1 MSSESSHSDKT
12 VEFKAIRGYKK
23 NVNILNKLGY
33 ENTTEFRDLNT
44 FLKSFKLDKL
54 DKSVKAN
61 ITSPFGRYLIPDDH
75 TAGSFFNLLSKCND
89 KQIALHFREMQVSDI
104 DNDIGS
110 GIMIDFDIYQESN
123 KNPLD
128 TKNCQELCKAILK
141 CLTNLIDTDESERVE
156 TKIGVIVKPRLI
168 HNKEKNMYKNGIHI
182 LIPEIWIS
190 REQKKLFLQHVLSN
204 ASCQK
209 EFKDIFEVSLSSA
222 LDLMCAS
229 VPVYLL
235 HNCKED
241 SLEPYILKE
250 LYLYKAVKEEY
261 GFDTSISMDNIQSPF
276 LNMELSLTFKGNSN
290 KKKYYKFK
298 KEFSQRLQ
306 SASKKEK
313 QFAKEQENSLE
324 IFNHFNSYV
333 DENLEYYRTLVL
345 EVLDEKRAYD
355 RKMWRDVVFAI
366 ANINKGFRQPLKEI
380 ARQFSMRCQEKYENE
395 AFETLW
401 DQAVNS
407 ETNSGL
413 TFNSIV
419 YWCKEDNAKKF
430 NEILDKDITTIIE
443 MDSFSRANHVMTGS
457 LFQYHFAYYIFHLFK
472 QKFAYDV
479 DGKSGKWYE
488 FVLENDE
495 HKVGEVY
502 KWRHEIKPDNL
513 IVYISNKLPEI
524 VSKVLEKA
532 ELRKKTVSDE
542 DIVKY
547 IDDRYHKLRKSGEN
561 LYKTDFKNGIIK
573 EAESLF
579 RRRGFIQSLDESEN
593 VMGVA
598 NGVLVFSDTVE
609 FVSGYHEHLVSMYSE
624 VAYHPFD
631 IDSKETKIL
640 LKVIMG
646 MFPDDELDMF
656 HYLMYYLAT
665 SLDNKAKDSIFL
677 ILQGVGCHGVNTLIK
692 MYDGST
698 KLVQDVKVGD
708 KLMGDDGTER
718 NVKELFRGKDIMYK
732 VSLTRGEESFVVNE
746 NHVLSIK
753 FTNISAVSLRKDSAY
768 VNNNKFRASWYVL
781 NGVHAPKR
789 VSKMFTSKEE
799 ALEYIQSKD
808 DIIKKGDIV
817 DIKLKDLVKW
827 PSWWINKSNV
837 MLYTSSTDY
846 EEKCLPVDPYFVGFW
861 LGDGTTSAC
870 SFTTMDQE
878 PLDYIRNILSDDQT
892 IKKYNNNKYNNKAS
906 TYRICGKNKKNQL
919 LDNMKS
925 INLINNKHIPD
936 IYKYSSRSQRLQLL
950 AGLMDSDGY
959 YNNKYNHYEITLKL
973 ENLVDSIVEVARS
986 LGFSCYKYKVNKYC
1000 VYKSEKKEGTY
1011 YRTQIYGEHI
1021 NDIPCKIARK
1031 VAKNNISKRKTNSMS
1046 FSLEKLDVDNY
1057 YGFELDGNHRYLT
1070 ADHIVHHNSNGKSS
1084 LLELAK
1090 TVLGMYGAKVNMS
1103 VLTEQRNNSGSA
1115 NEQMMAYKKA
1125 HLAFYSETNKQE
1137 EINTA
1142 IVKEL
1147 TSQESISGRGIYQSQ
1162 TTFRP
1167 KCNHV
1172 ITTNY
1177 FPVIKT
1183 TDYGIWRR
1191 MKLYRHK
1198 IQFKPKNKIDLN
1210 NKYEKLADENIAREF
1225 SYNKKIKEAF
1235 LALLVEYYKD
1245 LYKNHGGKISNITC
1259 ETLEKDSL
1267 EYRNSM
1273 DTLNRFICQN
1283 VVVSK
1288 GSKVNINEV
1297 VEAYSSYLIEEF
1309 GKNTQ
1314 IYKNELKQLVENSE
1328 LRNFYKTTN
1337 SGKIEYE
1344 GIRLIDTDDEDEIL
1358 IEGEYFLKSKK
1369 SNSIGSEQT
1378 HEEDISRFDP
1388 LGLNEWFKKNC

>member
-12 VEFKAIRGYKK
+12 VEFKAIRSYKK

-33 ENTTEFRDLNT
+33 ENTTEFRDLNI
-44 FLKSFKLDKL
+44 FLKEHKLDKL
-54 DKSVKAN
+54 DKTVKAN
-61 ITSPFGRYLIPDDH
+61 ITSPFGRYLISDDH
-75 TAGSFFNLLSKCND
+75 IAASFFSLLSKCND
-89 KQIALHFREMQVSDI
+89 RQIALHFREMQISDI

-128 TKNCQELCKAILK
+128 TKNCQELCKSILR
-141 CLTNLIDTDESERVE
+141 CLTNLIDTAESNTVE
-156 TKIGVIVKPRLI
+156 TKIGVIVKPRLV

-182 LIPEIWIS
+182 LIPEIWIA
-190 REQKKLFLQHVLSN
+190 REQKKLFLQNILSD
-204 ASCQK
+204 ADCQK
-209 EFKDIFEVSLSSA
+209 EFKNIFEVPLSSA

-250 LYLYKAVKEEY
+250 LYLYKAVKGNY
-261 GFDTSISMDNIQSPF
+261 GFDTSISMDNMQSPF
-276 LNMELSLTFKGNSN
+276 LNMELSLTFKGSSN
-290 KKKYYKFK
+290 KKKFYKFK
-298 KEFSQRLQ
+298 KEFSKRLQ
-306 SASKKEK
+306 SSSKKEK
-313 QFAKEQENSLE
+313 QFTKEQENSLE

-333 DENLEYYRTLVL
+333 DENLEYYRTLVM

-380 ARQFSMRCQEKYENE
+380 ARQFSMRCQEKYESD
-395 AFETLW
+395 AFESLW
-401 DQAVNS
+401 GQAINA

-430 NEILDKDITTIIE
+430 NDILDRDITTIIE

-479 DGKSGKWYE
+479 DGKNGRWYE
-488 FVLENDE
+488 FVLDNDE
-495 HKVGEVY
+495 HKLGEVY

-542 DIVKY
+542 EIVKY

-624 VAYHPFD
+624 VAYRPFD
-631 IDSKETKIL
+631 INSKETKIL

-665 SLDNKAKDSIFL
+665 SLDNKPKDSIFL
-677 ILQGVGCHGVNTLIK
+677 ILQGSGCHGVDSMIK
-692 MYDGST
+692 MYDGT
-698 KLVQDVKVGD
+698 NKKVQDIQIGD

-718 NVKELFRGKDIMYK
+718 NVQELFRGEDYMYEIKPAGMKPYIVNGNHIMSVK
-732 VSLTRGEESFVVNE
+732 NTE
-746 NHVLSIK
+746 
-753 FTNISAVSLRKDSAY
+753 D
-768 VNNNKFRASWYVL
+768 
-781 NGVHAPKR
+781 R
-789 VSKMFTSKEE
+789 V
-799 ALEYIQSKD
+799 I
-808 DIIKKGDIV
+808 
-817 DIKLKDLVKW
+817 DIKLKVLLKKRYDLVL
-827 PSWWINKSNV
+827 NKEV
-837 MLYTSSTDY
+837 FLYSSKDKYTFSVKY
-846 EEKCLPVDPYFVGFW
+846 
-861 LGDGTTSAC
+861 
-870 SFTTMDQE
+870 
-878 PLDYIRNILSDDQT
+878 
-892 IKKYNNNKYNNKAS
+892 IKKDK
-906 TYRICGKNKKNQL
+906 
-919 LDNMKS
+919 
-925 INLINNKHIPD
+925 
-936 IYKYSSRSQRLQLL
+936 
-950 AGLMDSDGY
+950 
-959 YNNKYNHYEITLKL
+959 
-973 ENLVDSIVEVARS
+973 
-986 LGFSCYKYKVNKYC
+986 
-1000 VYKSEKKEGTY
+1000 
-1011 YRTQIYGEHI
+1011 
-1021 NDIPCKIARK
+1021 
-1031 VAKNNISKRKTNSMS
+1031 
-1046 FSLEKLDVDNY
+1046 Y
-1057 YGFELDGNHRYLT
+1057 YGFELDKNHRYLT
-1070 ADHIVHHNSNGKSS
+1070 SDNIVHHNSNGKSS

-1090 TVLGMYGAKVNMS
+1090 TVLGMYGAKISMS
-1103 VLTEQRNNSGSA
+1103 VLTEQRGNSGSA

-1142 IVKEL
+1142 VVKEL
-1147 TSQESISGRGIYQSQ
+1147 TSQESISSRGIYQSQ
-1162 TTFRP
+1162 SIFRP

-1177 FPVIKT
+1177 FPVVKT

-1198 IQFKPKNKIDLN
+1198 IQFKPKNKIDLT

-1225 SYNKKIKEAF
+1225 SYNKKIKESF

-1245 LYKNHGGKISNITC
+1245 LYKNHGGKISNIVC
-1259 ETLEKDSL
+1259 DTLEKDSL

-1328 LRNFYKTTN
+1328 LRNFFKTAG
-1337 SGKIEYE
+1337 SGKIEYD
-1344 GIRLIDTDDEDEIL
+1344 GIRLIDTSDEDERL

-1369 SNSIGSEQT
+1369 NNSNSEESEG
-1378 HEEDISRFDP
+1378 EDMSKFDP
-1388 LGLNEWFKKNC
+1388 LGLNEWFKLNC

>member
-12 VEFKAIRGYKK
+12 VEFKAIRSYKK

-44 FLKSFKLDKL
+44 FLKCHKLDKL
-54 DKSVKAN
+54 DKTVKAN
-61 ITSPFGRYLIPDDH
+61 ITSPFGRYLISDDH
-75 TAGSFFNLLSKCND
+75 TAASFFNLLSKCND
-89 KQIALHFREMQVSDI
+89 KQIALHFREMQTSDI

-128 TKNCQELCKAILK
+128 TKNCQELCKAILR
-141 CLTNLIDTDESERVE
+141 CLTNLIDTAESDSVE

-182 LIPEIWIS
+182 LIPEIWIA
-190 REQKKLFLQHVLSN
+190 REQKKLFLQNILSD
-204 ASCQK
+204 SDCQK
-209 EFKDIFEVSLSSA
+209 EFKDIFEVPLSSA

-250 LYLYKAVKEEY
+250 LYLYKAVKKNY
-261 GFDTSISMDNIQSPF
+261 GLETSISMDNMQSPF
-276 LNMELSLTFKGNSN
+276 LNMELSLTFKGSSD
-290 KKKYYKFK
+290 KKKFYKFK
-298 KEFSQRLQ
+298 KEFSKRLQ

-313 QFAKEQENSLE
+313 QFTKEQENSLE

-333 DENLEYYRTLVL
+333 DENLEYYRTLVM

-380 ARQFSMRCQEKYENE
+380 ARQFSMRCQEKYESD
-395 AFETLW
+395 AFENLW
-401 DQAVNS
+401 NQAINA

-430 NEILDKDITTIIE
+430 NDILDRDITTIIE

-479 DGKSGKWYE
+479 DGKNGRWYE
-488 FVLENDE
+488 FVLDNDE
-495 HKVGEVY
+495 HKLGEVY

-542 DIVKY
+542 EIVKY

-624 VAYHPFD
+624 VAYHPFN
-631 IDSKETKIL
+631 INSKETNIL

-646 MFPDDELDMF
+646 MFPDDEMDMF

-665 SLDNKAKDSIFL
+665 SLDNKPKDSIFL
-677 ILQGVGCHGVNTLIK
+677 ILQGVG
-692 MYDGST
+692 
-698 KLVQDVKVGD
+698 
-708 KLMGDDGTER
+708 
-718 NVKELFRGKDIMYK
+718 
-732 VSLTRGEESFVVNE
+732 
-746 NHVLSIK
+746 
-753 FTNISAVSLRKDSAY
+753 
-768 VNNNKFRASWYVL
+768 
-781 NGVHAPKR
+781 
-789 VSKMFTSKEE
+789 
-799 ALEYIQSKD
+799 
-808 DIIKKGDIV
+808 
-817 DIKLKDLVKW
+817 
-827 PSWWINKSNV
+827 
-837 MLYTSSTDY
+837 
-846 EEKCLPVDPYFVGFW
+846 
-861 LGDGTTSAC
+861 
-870 SFTTMDQE
+870 
-878 PLDYIRNILSDDQT
+878 
-892 IKKYNNNKYNNKAS
+892 
-906 TYRICGKNKKNQL
+906 
-919 LDNMKS
+919 
-925 INLINNKHIPD
+925 
-936 IYKYSSRSQRLQLL
+936 
-950 AGLMDSDGY
+950 
-959 YNNKYNHYEITLKL
+959 
-973 ENLVDSIVEVARS
+973 
-986 LGFSCYKYKVNKYC
+986 
-1000 VYKSEKKEGTY
+1000 
-1011 YRTQIYGEHI
+1011 
-1021 NDIPCKIARK
+1021 
-1031 VAKNNISKRKTNSMS
+1031 
-1046 FSLEKLDVDNY
+1046 
-1057 YGFELDGNHRYLT
+1057 
-1070 ADHIVHHNSNGKSS
+1070 SNGKSS

-1090 TVLGMYGAKVNMS
+1090 TVLGMYGAKVSMS
-1103 VLTEQRNNSGSA
+1103 VLTEQRGNSGSA

-1142 IVKEL
+1142 VVKEL
-1147 TSQESISGRGIYQSQ
+1147 TSQESISSRGIYQSQ
-1162 TTFRP
+1162 SVFRP

-1177 FPVIKT
+1177 FPVVKT

-1198 IQFKPKNKIDLN
+1198 IQFKPKSKIDLT

-1245 LYKNHGGKISNITC
+1245 LYKNHGGKISNIVC
-1259 ETLEKDSL
+1259 DTLEKDSL

-1288 GSKVNINEV
+1288 GSKININEV

-1328 LRNFYKTTN
+1328 LRNFFKTSG
-1337 SGKIEYE
+1337 SGKIEYD
-1344 GIRLIDTDDEDEIL
+1344 GIRLIDTSDEDERL

-1369 SNSIGSEQT
+1369 NNNSNSEGSEG
-1378 HEEDISRFDP
+1378 EDMSKFDP
-1388 LGLNEWFKKNC
+1388 LGLNEWFKLNC